1 MSHYHILATPRL
13 TPVITTVFKLSI
25 VLLLLSSCS
34 SLSFNQTKEDIS
46 PSIFNPQGPAA
57 NMVANLSWL
66 MFGLAGAVFLLVMG
80 VLILGLVRSRPGV
93 SVHES
98 NPAQDRRFIIFGGL
112 LMPAVVLG
120 IVYVSAIWT
129 MRALA
134 APAEADEIVV
144 EIVGHQFWWEIHYPD
159 FEVTTANEIHIPA
172 GQPVRLRLASA
183 DVIHSFWVPELHGKI
198 DLIPGQV
205 NGFWLQADEPG
216 VYLGFCAE
224 FCGIQHA
231 KMLLRVIAE
240 PPERFAAWLEH
251 QAGPAAAVTTPE
263 LEEGQQVFFESGCIN
278 CHTVRGTN
286 ASGTEGPD
294 LTHLASRLTLAA
306 GILENNRGNL
316 GGWVVNPQHLKPGNH
331 MPPSNLTGPEL
342 QALLTYLESL
352 E

>member
-1 MSHYHILATPRL
+1 MSDYRTPATPHFA
-13 TPVITTVFKLSI
+13 TFITLFWLSI
-25 VLLLLSSCS
+25 VVLPLLSSCS

-80 VLILGLVRSRPGV
+80 VLILGLVRSRPDV
-93 SVHES
+93 SLHES
-98 NPAQDRRFIIFGGL
+98 NPAQDRRFIVFGGL
-112 LMPAVVLG
+112 LLPAVVLG

-134 APAEADEIVV
+134 APAEADEIVI
-144 EIVGHQFWWEIHYPD
+144 EIVGHQYWWEIHYPD
-159 FEVTTANEIHIPA
+159 FEVTTANEIHLPA
-172 GQPVRLRLASA
+172 GQPVRLRVTSA

-216 VYLGFCAE
+216 IYLGLCAE
-224 FCGIQHA
+224 FCGVQHA
-231 KMLLRVIAE
+231 KMLLRVVAE

-251 QAGPAAAVTTPE
+251 QAEPAAAVTGSE
-263 LEEGQQVFFESGCIN
+263 LEEGQQVFFNSGCMN

-306 GILENNRGNL
+306 GVLENNRGNL

-331 MPPSNLTGPEL
+331 MPPSALTGLEL